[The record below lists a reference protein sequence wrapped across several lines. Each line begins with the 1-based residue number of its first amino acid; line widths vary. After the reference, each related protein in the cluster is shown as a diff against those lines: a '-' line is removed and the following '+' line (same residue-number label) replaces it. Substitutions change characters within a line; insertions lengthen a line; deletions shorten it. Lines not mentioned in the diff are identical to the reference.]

1 MIAWCVGRAP
11 STGSAP
17 RKWGPDRAN
26 KLALPNVALDS
37 RIGVRKHAI
46 LRTAMRGNER
56 GVGQGASN
64 YALQQRAAQPGG
76 RAVAFAALHRLAH
89 RFNSGLDARGIGDG
103 EQLHALVVRRE
114 EGVNRRTSLS
124 RQ

>member
-11 STGSAP
+11 SMLRSPP
-17 RKWGPDRAN
+17 RKRGPDRSN

-37 RIGVRKHAI
+37 RIGVRKHAV

-64 YALQQRAAQPGG
+64 YALQLASRAAG
-76 RAVAFAALHRLAH
+76 RAAPQDCVWSPLPPFTASLIG
-89 RFNSGLDARGIGDG
+89 SIRGSM
-103 EQLHALVVRRE
+103 RE
-114 EGVNRRTSLS
+114 A
-124 RQ
+124 

>member
-1 MIAWCVGRAP
+1 MWVALAP
-11 STGSAP
+11 
-17 RKWGPDRAN
+17 RAN

-64 YALQQRAAQPGG
+64 YALQQRAAQWPLWV
-76 RAVAFAALHRLAH
+76 AVAFAALHRLAH
-89 RFNSGLDARGIGDG
+89 RFDSGLDARGIGDG
-103 EQLHALVVRRE
+103 EQLHALFVQRE

>member
-1 MIAWCVGRAP
+1 
-11 STGSAP
+11 
-17 RKWGPDRAN
+17 
-26 KLALPNVALDS
+26 
-37 RIGVRKHAI
+37 
-46 LRTAMRGNER
+46 MRGNER

-76 RAVAFAALHRLAH
+76 RAAALQGLRLVAFAALHRLAH

-114 EGVNRRTSLS
+114 EGGEPAYVIVLDNDPLQLCAEGNPRLPRGGDPD
-124 RQ
+124 